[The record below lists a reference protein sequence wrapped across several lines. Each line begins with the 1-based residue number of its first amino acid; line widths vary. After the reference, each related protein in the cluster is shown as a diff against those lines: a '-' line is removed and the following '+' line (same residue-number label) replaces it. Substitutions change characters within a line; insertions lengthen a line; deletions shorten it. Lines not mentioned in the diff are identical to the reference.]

1 MTATRAD
8 FTPED
13 LLGLWWGQPPRAG
26 LPAPTDDNATLLAD
40 IVYSR
45 YHVATEDE
53 DAEDDAAPITHE
65 YVVNAAYRFLV
76 ESDNKT

>member
-53 DAEDDAAPITHE
+53 DADVAAPITPE

-76 ESDNKT
+76 ESHYKV